1 MALGALASASL
12 YGLITAGLGRD
23 LTRTAQAPVVAASG
37 PAASAGTTPPA
48 PGRPTVTS
56 PPSATWPVPAASS
69 TSSLYRGVTCAGL
82 STAAAQTTARRLQ
95 EAIATALEDTQD
107 RVSVAVH
114 DWRSATTCSFRSA
127 ITHDSASIVKVTT
140 VATLLW
146 QRAEAGRSLSATE
159 KRWAEAAITISDNAA
174 QSALWSRIGGND
186 GAAEFMQAA
195 GMTRSAPV
203 ASDKWGLTQ
212 VTAADELRL
221 LRTLAHGS
229 LLRPADRN
237 YLLGLM
243 RRVDQ
248 TQRWG
253 VPTGAPAGSTVAVKN
268 GWLDEAS
275 GWHVNSIGYVTG
287 DDQEHALV
295 VLSDGYPAMQEGVEA
310 IEAVARAV
318 HASLD
323 GAAA

>member
-1 MALGALASASL
+1 MVVAALGVLASASL
-12 YGLITAGLGRD
+12 YGLITAGRDRD
-23 LTRTAQAPVVAASG
+23 LTRTAQAPAVSAGSTPAAPGPATAAPPSSAPAPASPA
-37 PAASAGTTPPA
+37 PAAST
-48 PGRPTVTS
+48 
-56 PPSATWPVPAASS
+56 
-69 TSSLYRGVTCAGL
+69 TSSLYRGVTCTGPA
-82 STAAAQTTARRLQ
+82 TAAAQATTRRLQ
-95 EAIATALEDTQD
+95 EAIATALDDAQD

-146 QRAEAGRSLSATE
+146 QRAEAGRSLSVTE

-195 GMTRSAPV
+195 GMNRSAPV

-221 LRTLAHGS
+221 LRTLTHGS
-229 LLRPADRN
+229 LLRPADRD

-253 VPTGAPAGSTVAVKN
+253 VPIGAPAGSTVAVKN
-268 GWLDEAS
+268 GWLDEDS

-287 DDQEHALV
+287 DDSEHAVV

-318 HASLD
+318 HGALD
-323 GAAA
+323 DAAA